1 MNAIRLGGE
10 ITLSGP
16 PRNLTAIIPLDL
28 ARGTV
33 VSISVTSAGQAT
45 IYRAVAR
52 QIGIGNAEL
61 RLRLPDHFA
70 SGTYT
75 GEVTLNGKPQAVF
88 IEVEAVSRIR
98 IDPRQTVVTAEPS
111 STVQFTVT
119 VTNGGN
125 VLFEIPKADTLD
137 LDDAD
142 GQDRA
147 LGRTLRAPLEGDERR
162 VDRLFEELRQTHG
175 GEGRVTVRSGAGRLP
190 PGESRVL
197 SCVLD
202 VPESAQSGRS
212 YVGAWQLGSAAH
224 LIVADIM
231 VSERPTKARVTR

>member
-1 MNAIRLGGE
+1 MNAIRLGEE
-10 ITLSGP
+10 ITLTGP
-16 PRNLTAIIPLDL
+16 PRNLTAIIPMDVV
-28 ARGTV
+28 RGTV
-33 VSISVTSAGQAT
+33 VPISVTSAGQTT
-45 IYRAVAR
+45 IYRAVVKP
-52 QIGIGNAEL
+52 IGIGTAEL

-70 SGTYT
+70 AGTYT
-75 GEVTLNGKPQAVF
+75 GEATLYGKPQPVF

-98 IDPRQTVVTAEPS
+98 MDPRQTVVTAEPS
-111 STVQFTVT
+111 STVQFTVM

-125 VLFEIPKADTLD
+125 VSVEIPKADTLD
-137 LDDAD
+137 LDDVA

-197 SCVLD
+197 GCALD
-202 VPESAQSGRS
+202 IPETALPGRS
-212 YVGAWQLGSAAH
+212 YIGAWELGSAAH

-231 VSERPTKARVTR
+231 VSERPTKARVIR